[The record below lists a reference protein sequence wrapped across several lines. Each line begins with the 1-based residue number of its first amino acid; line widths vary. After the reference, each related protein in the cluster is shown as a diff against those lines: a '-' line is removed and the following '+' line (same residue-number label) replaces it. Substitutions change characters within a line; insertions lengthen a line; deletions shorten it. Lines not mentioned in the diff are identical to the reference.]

1 MTEYYQVRPST
12 TDYYKVLEYYQVL
25 LSNTEYYRVQSSTT
39 EYYRGLPSTTEYCRV
54 IQNTKEYY
62 RVLAGRLRLNLLAS
76 SSIPLRL
83 PVDNLQQPVIHLA
96 RSAAF
101 PERFPG
107 YTSSLPDTATSLY
120 HPDTDHIPYQQ
131 PL

>member
-1 MTEYYQVRPST
+1 MSMTEYYQVRPST
-12 TDYYKVLEYYQVL
+12 TDYYKVL
-25 LSNTEYYRVQSSTT
+25 EYYRVQSSTT
-39 EYYRGLPSTTEYCRV
+39 EYYRGLPSTTEYYRV

-62 RVLAGRLRLNLLAS
+62 RVLAGRLRLNLLTS